1 MHRHRRGTCG
11 GRSGFWD
18 AATAGAAPATA
29 PLTQTLSRDLSPES
43 GLAAMSVSAGSPASH
58 RVPPGHAG
66 RRRNRPSCGQHS
78 RSMGLVVAMSWL
90 VGARAV
96 VFSEKEIWQVS
107 MQRLRRFG
115 VIRMARG

>member
-1 MHRHRRGTCG
+1 
-11 GRSGFWD
+11 
-18 AATAGAAPATA
+18 
-29 PLTQTLSRDLSPES
+29 
-43 GLAAMSVSAGSPASH
+43 
-58 RVPPGHAG
+58 
-66 RRRNRPSCGQHS
+66 
-78 RSMGLVVAMSWL
+78 MGLVVAMSWL